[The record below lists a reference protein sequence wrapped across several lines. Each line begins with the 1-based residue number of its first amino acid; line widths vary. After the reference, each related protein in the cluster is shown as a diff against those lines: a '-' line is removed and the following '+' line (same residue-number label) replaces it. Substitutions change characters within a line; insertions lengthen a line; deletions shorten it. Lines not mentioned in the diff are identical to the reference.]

1 MNSLENWKLKVTFS
15 SNRLT
20 FSSVKVSFRI
30 VKVSFFQKMI
40 II

>member
-15 SNRLT
+15 RNRLT